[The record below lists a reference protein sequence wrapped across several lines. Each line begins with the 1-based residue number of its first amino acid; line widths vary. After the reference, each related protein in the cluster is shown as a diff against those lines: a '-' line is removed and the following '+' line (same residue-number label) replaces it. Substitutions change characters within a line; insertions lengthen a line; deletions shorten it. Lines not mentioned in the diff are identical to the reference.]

1 MSVQYQLYT
10 VLLLV
15 ECILLV
21 VVVYVRVHRV
31 LSSQC
36 KLGLLYLDSLSNGTQ
51 WYVYSFSQVAAL
63 EQELAR
69 ARATEA
75 ERLAAAEQF
84 ERLLRQAKGDLE
96 RARSELEDSHSITR
110 AERLRGESFATELAD
125 AKRAHEGALARLE
138 EVQRE
143 LESARIAERQV
154 KACSEIVC
162 FSPYMSAL
170 NSCLDNLVVNSNI
183 LCSNKV

>member
-1 MSVQYQLYT
+1 MY
-10 VLLLV
+10 
-15 ECILLV
+15 IFF
-21 VVVYVRVHRV
+21 
-31 LSSQC
+31 
-36 KLGLLYLDSLSNGTQ
+36 
-51 WYVYSFSQVAAL
+51 VYSFRQVAAL

-75 ERLAAAEQF
+75 ERLAATEQF

-96 RARSELEDSHSITR
+96 RARSELEDAHSVTR

-125 AKRAHEGALARLE
+125 AKRAHEGVLARLE

-154 KACSEIVC
+154 KACYC
-162 FSPYMSAL
+162 FFHT
-170 NSCLDNLVVNSNI
+170 
-183 LCSNKV
+183 